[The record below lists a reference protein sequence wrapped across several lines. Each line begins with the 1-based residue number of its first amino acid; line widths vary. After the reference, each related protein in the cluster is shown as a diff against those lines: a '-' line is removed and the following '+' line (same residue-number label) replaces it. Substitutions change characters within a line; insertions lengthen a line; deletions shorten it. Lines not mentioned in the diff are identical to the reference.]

1 MAGRD
6 VRVEDLLPD
15 VDGEGELES
24 RVRAAR
30 MLDRLVQRACRI
42 IDGDS
47 AAILTRDRRDPRVCT
62 CVEAHN
68 GAPIGERYAA
78 DSGVH
83 GEVFRAQG
91 PVLATTGAWSVV
103 AVPVRWGNAVRGVFS
118 VATADPQ
125 RTFGRVDTAALSQLA
140 EFAAVL
146 LENTEMHER
155 LETVLETG
163 VRTLARAVELHDHRT
178 AGHSEHV
185 VRMALNVG
193 EQLGLTGR
201 GLVELEFAAR
211 LHDLGK
217 LGVPE
222 DILAKPGALSEAEWA
237 IVQRHPVWAA
247 EMLLAIPGLEAVAAI
262 VEAVPERWDG
272 QGYPQGLASRE
283 IPLASRIIFVCDA
296 YDAMGSERPYRR
308 AIDPAAAVAEL
319 FANAGTQFDPTVV
332 RALAHWLVSE
342 GVTATDQLRLRLE

>member
-1 MAGRD
+1 MAGRG
-6 VRVEDLLPD
+6 VRIEDLLPD
-15 VDGEGELES
+15 VEGEGELES
-24 RVRAAR
+24 RVRAAP
-30 MLDRLVQRACRI
+30 MLDRLVQRACRV

-47 AAILTRDRRDPRVCT
+47 AAIVTRDRRDPRVCT
-62 CVEAHN
+62 CIEAHN
-68 GAPIGERYAA
+68 GAPIGERYPA
-78 DSGVH
+78 DRGVN
-83 GEVFRAQG
+83 GEVFRTQA
-91 PVLATTGAWSVV
+91 PVLATAGACSVV
-103 AVPVRWGNAVRGVFS
+103 AVPVRWGNAVRGVLS
-118 VATADPQ
+118 VATADPR
-125 RTFGRVDTAALSQLA
+125 RTFGRVDAAALSQLA

-155 LETVLETG
+155 LEAVLETG

-178 AGHSEHV
+178 AGHSEQV
-185 VRMALNVG
+185 VRMALAIG
-193 EQLGLTGR
+193 EQLGLSGR

-222 DILAKPGALSEAEWA
+222 DILAKPGALSDEEWA

-296 YDAMGSERPYRR
+296 YDAMVSERPYRR
-308 AIDPAAAVAEL
+308 ALEPAAAVAEL
-319 FANAGTQFDPTVV
+319 FANAGTQFDPAVV
-332 RALAHWLVSE
+332 RALAEWLVSE

>member
-1 MAGRD
+1 MAGRR
-6 VRVEDLLPD
+6 VRIEDLLPD
-15 VDGEGELES
+15 VEGEGELES

-30 MLDRLVQRACRI
+30 MLDRLVQRACRV

-47 AAILTRDRRDPRVCT
+47 AEIVMRDRRDPRVCT

-68 GAPIGERYAA
+68 GSPIGERYPA
-78 DSGVH
+78 DGGII

-91 PVLATTGAWSVV
+91 PVLATTGACSAVS
-103 AVPVRWGNAVRGVFS
+103 VPVRWGNAVRGVLS
-118 VATADPQ
+118 VTTTDPN
-125 RTFGRVDTAALSQLA
+125 RTFGRVDAAALSQMA

-163 VRTLARAVELHDHRT
+163 VRALARAVELHDHRT
-178 AGHSEHV
+178 AGHSEQV
-185 VRMALNVG
+185 VQMALGVG
-193 EQLGLTGR
+193 EQLGLAGR

-222 DILAKPGALSEAEWA
+222 DILAKPGALSDEEWA
-237 IVQRHPVWAA
+237 IVHRHPVWAA

-272 QGYPQGLASRE
+272 EGYPQGLASGE

-296 YDAMGSERPYRR
+296 YDAMVSDRPYRR
-308 AIDPAAAVAEL
+308 AMQPAAAVAEL
-319 FANAGTQFDPTVV
+319 FANAGTQFDPAVV
-332 RALAHWLVSE
+332 RALSAQLAGE
-342 GVTATDQLRLRLE
+342 GVTATDQLRLRRE